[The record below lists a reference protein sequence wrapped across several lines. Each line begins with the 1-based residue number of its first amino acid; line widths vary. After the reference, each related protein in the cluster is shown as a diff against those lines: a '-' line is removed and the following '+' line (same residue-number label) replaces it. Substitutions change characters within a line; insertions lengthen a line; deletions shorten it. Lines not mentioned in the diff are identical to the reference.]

1 MSILKVI
8 KDARYAFAQENP
20 DEPLTDAVLCPDTFA
35 DDMAFNGM
43 PPLIYAI
50 RKPLPE
56 SSIALLVAIG
66 FPVDELYR
74 DDQGNYVTPV
84 TEAVAASTRGYVG
97 LATVR
102 LLVERSSAKK
112 IQWAY
117 NLSRKEEDVP
127 APIRNYLFGL
137 AHEVPRPPRKVHCT
151 HPEEGVHGQPGAI
164 TDKLASLLSMSDE

>member
-1 MSILKVI
+1 MGIIKVI

-35 DDMAFNGM
+35 DEMMFGGM

-50 RKPLPE
+50 RKPLSE
-56 SSIALLVAIG
+56 SSIALLVTMG

-74 DDQGNYVTPV
+74 DHNGNHVTPV
-84 TEAVAASTRGYVG
+84 TEAVAASRVGYVG

-102 LLVERSSAKK
+102 LLVERSSARK

-117 NLSRKEEDVP
+117 NMARDEKDVP
-127 APIRNYLFGL
+127 APIRTYLFGL
-137 AHEVPRPPRKVHCT
+137 AHEVPRPPRKVRCT
-151 HPEEGVHGQPGAI
+151 HPEAGVHGQPGEI
-164 TDKLASLLSMSDE
+164 CDKIASLLSMSD